1 MDYLHLENVSS
12 SLPKLSQLEELYAA
26 GNGFSTMAEFP
37 THYPMLEVLDVRQNK
52 LQSLDNLKPLGKLG
66 SLNEL
71 QLESN
76 PICSECDK

>member
-1 MDYLHLENVSS
+1 MEYLHLENVSI

-26 GNGFSTMAEFP
+26 GNDFSTTVEFP
-37 THYPMLEVLDVRQNK
+37 THYPMLEVLDMRQNK
-52 LQSLDNLKPLGKLG
+52 LQSMDSLKPLAKLA

-76 PICSECDK
+76 PICSECEK

>member
-1 MDYLHLENVSS
+1 MKNVSV

-26 GNGFSTMAEFP
+26 GNELSTMAGLP
-37 THYPMLEVLDVRQNK
+37 TLYPRLEVLDVRQNK
-52 LQSLDNLKPLGKLG
+52 LPSVDSLKLLGKIG

-76 PICSECDK
+76 PICSECEK

>member
-1 MDYLHLENVSS
+1 LENVST

-26 GNGFSTMAEFP
+26 GNYFSNTEKFP
-37 THYPMLEVLDVRQNK
+37 TLYPMLEVLDVRQNK
-52 LQSLDNLKPLGKLG
+52 LPSADSLKPLGKLG

-76 PICSECDK
+76 PVCSQCEK

>member
-1 MDYLHLENVSS
+1 MENVAT
-12 SLPKLSQLEELYAA
+12 SLPKLSQLEELHAA
-26 GNGFSTMAEFP
+26 GNKFSTTAEFP

-52 LQSLDNLKPLGKLG
+52 LKNVDSLKPLGKLQ

-76 PICSECDK
+76 PICSECEK

>member
-1 MDYLHLENVSS
+1 MKNISV

-26 GNGFSTMAEFP
+26 GNELSTTAGLP
-37 THYPMLEVLDVRQNK
+37 ALYPRLEVLDVRKNK
-52 LQSLDNLKPLGKLG
+52 LPSVDSLKLLGKIG

-76 PICSECDK
+76 PVCSECEK

>member
-1 MDYLHLENVSS
+1 METVST

-26 GNGFSTMAEFP
+26 GNEFSTMAELP
-37 THYPMLEVLDVRQNK
+37 TLYPKLEELDVRQNK
-52 LQSLDNLKPLGKLG
+52 LRSMDSLKPLGKLA